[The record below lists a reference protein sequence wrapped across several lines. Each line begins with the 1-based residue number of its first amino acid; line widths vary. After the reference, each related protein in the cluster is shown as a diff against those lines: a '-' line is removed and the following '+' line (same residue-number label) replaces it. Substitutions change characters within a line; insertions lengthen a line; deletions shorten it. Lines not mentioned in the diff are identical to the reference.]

1 LDKSLNTAVARAVVA
16 ARDIPV
22 TVFVTLRA
30 APRGF
35 AGCAIPDRAIDVRFE
50 SVAARISPVAPV
62 RRDCTVMREDVP
74 ARVRDSPI
82 ARRVSAPTVA
92 VLDNTLVSDF
102 TSVLVDR
109 ARGFCAL
116 SATATIIT
124 AIAHPA
130 KIPILPI
137 KIYSPLRDY
146 RKNHEF

>member
-16 ARDIPV
+16 ARDIPAPG
-22 TVFVTLRA
+22 FVTLRA
-30 APRGF
+30 AARGF
-35 AGCAIPDRAIDVRFE
+35 AGCATPDRAIDIRFE
-50 SVAARISPVAPV
+50 SVVARVSPATVP
-62 RRDCTVMREDVP
+62 RRDCVAIREDVP

-82 ARRVSAPTVA
+82 ARRVNAPTVA

-102 TSVLVDR
+102 ASVLVDR

-116 SATATIIT
+116 SATAAIIT